1 MARSEMEEEESRVV
15 AASSGLGADGAD
27 SSREGHAGL
36 GFCRMTGSFPL
47 GLEQG
52 A

>member
-1 MARSEMEEEESRVV
+1 MEEEEARVV
-15 AASSGLGADGAD
+15 ATSSRLGADGAD
-27 SSREGHAGL
+27 SSREGHVGL
-36 GFCRMTGSFPL
+36 GFCRTTRSFPL